1 MGSREEKTAAE
12 EAGAVCPQ
20 GLRAVVGGCSA
31 RRGAEGKGGWGAGLG
46 VWHSAGTGPRE
57 GQGWF
62 LHEFFFFFYCGKID
76 VTWFPIIIK
85 FIYIVVQPS
94 LLPVSGTPA
103 WSHADTV
110 TFTHLTPCS
119 PPTSSCLYELTFVNV
134 CECSHTL
141 FLLLFLAGFT

>member
-1 MGSREEKTAAE
+1 MR
-12 EAGAVCPQ
+12 AGE
-20 GLRAVVGGCSA
+20 LRAREVG
-31 RRGAEGKGGWGAGLG
+31 E
-46 VWHSAGTGPRE
+46 
-57 GQGWF
+57 QGWASGTWLGQDLERARDGF
-62 LHEFFFFFYCGKID
+62 CMSFFFFFYCGKID